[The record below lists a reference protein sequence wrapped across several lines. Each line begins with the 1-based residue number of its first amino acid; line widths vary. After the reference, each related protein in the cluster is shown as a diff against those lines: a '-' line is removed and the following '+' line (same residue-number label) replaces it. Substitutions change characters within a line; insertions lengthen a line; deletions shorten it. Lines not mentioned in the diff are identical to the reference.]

1 MILSVKVSLDDGQV
15 RIGRCHLGEESHLG
29 VGGLHRYDFIVD
41 DDRPDGV
48 MPTPKPLLS
57 INPSRINHL
66 ARIRPPS
73 ELQWWLLG
81 KLELIITQRHPR

>member
-15 RIGRCHLGEESHLG
+15 RIGRCHLGEESRLG

-41 DDRPDGV
+41 DDRPDGDARPETV
-48 MPTPKPLLS
+48 AVDHR
-57 INPSRINHL
+57 SRINHL

-73 ELQWWLLG
+73 ELQWWLLE
-81 KLELIITQRHPR
+81 KLELIITQRRLG